1 MKLLRSGDGLT
12 GRPSKTSAWC
22 LAGLAPWVVLAG
34 CEDAAPAARDAASDI
49 ASDAATGLDVP
60 EEPDVPPAPITYP
73 MPAAANA
80 VPRTDP
86 RWNGQYRF
94 LYDSFGTEALDEW
107 PPADF
112 MLGLLRA
119 EPAVFGDQFERFGYI
134 PDPDDDLPIGMKRG
148 VDDRTR
154 IHETCAL
161 CHVARLD
168 DGRLWFGAPNTRLDT
183 GRFRVEVSRRWVA
196 AGHPP
201 LISELGARKAL
212 LLGPGRTN
220 AESGDYPQVVPA
232 DFPAYFTLGQRTAL
246 NYMGTGRNVRT
257 EVYLSLYTFGAG
269 NPNDRMARVRFPSV
283 ERVQSFLDFFGTMEP
298 PPPPAGDAALIARG
312 RDVFGVAR
320 CNACH
325 HVGDLARDGVVTID
339 RGDAGRELLPGAD
352 PMFPRGTI
360 RTSALHRIL
369 QDGDGTVSA
378 DAGVDQG
385 RNDLIAFLVRQ
396 RLSVNMTDGY
406 RVNDLRGLAH
416 TAPYL
421 HNGSVPTL
429 DDLLRPAAMRPR
441 TFMRGEFMVDTSLN
455 GNSNAGHEFGTELGA
470 DDRAALVAYLRS
482 L

>member
-1 MKLLRSGDGLT
+1 MNASLRRWAFVPLVALL
-12 GRPSKTSAWC
+12 
-22 LAGLAPWVVLAG
+22 G
-34 CEDAAPAARDAASDI
+34 CEEAAPAVDASAGVDAATSDI
-49 ASDAATGLDVP
+49 AVDVAKA
-60 EEPDVPPAPITYP
+60 PDVPPAPIDYP
-73 MPAAANA
+73 APAAANA

-94 LYDSFGTEALDEW
+94 LYDAFGTEVLDEW
-107 PPADF
+107 PPVEF
-112 MLGLLRA
+112 MLGLLRD

-134 PDPDDDLPIGMKRG
+134 PDPNDDLPVGLKRG
-148 VDDRTR
+148 LTDRTR
-154 IHETCAL
+154 LHETCAL

-168 DGRLWFGAPNTRLDT
+168 DGRQWFGAPNTRLDA
-183 GRFRVEVSRRWVA
+183 GRFRVEVSRRWAA

-201 LISELGARKAL
+201 LVSELEARKAL

-220 AESGDYPQVVPA
+220 AESASYPRVVPA

-257 EVYLSLYTFGAG
+257 EVFLSIFTTGAG
-269 NPNDRMARVRFPSV
+269 SPNPATARVPFP
-283 ERVQSFLDFFGTMEP
+283 EAARTQEFLDFFGTMAP
-298 PPPPAGDAALIARG
+298 PPPPAGDATLVARG

-325 HVGDLARDGVVTID
+325 HVGDVAMDGVVTID
-339 RGDAGRELLPGAD
+339 RGDAGRELLPGDDA
-352 PMFPRGTI
+352 MFPRGTI

-369 QDGDGTVSA
+369 QDGDGMTSA

-441 TFMRGEFMVDTSLN
+441 TFMRGEFLVDTSLD